1 MLLQV
6 LSKQPLNTDRL
17 GAAATSL
24 GSLFQCLAILSGEEL
39 FPKVN
44 SEAPLVELWAIPTH
58 PVSGYQRGG

>member
-44 SEAPLVELWAIPTH
+44 SEAPLVEL
-58 PVSGYQRGG
+58 